1 MILTIWRHGEAG
13 RAASDRSREL
23 TDQGCDDIGFGA
35 SQFHEALET
44 RALPAPDEILF
55 SPWVRTAQTAQL
67 LAAAFTHAHATE
79 LPALRPGATVQAV
92 EAALVATVDK
102 ITAPPRHVVLVTHQ
116 PLVSELVDHFLGAG
130 NPVPPLT
137 PGGFATLE
145 LDLPAPDCATLVFW
159 AVAPEYETG
168 L

>member
-1 MILTIWRHGEAG
+1 MMLTIWRHGEAG
-13 RAASDRSREL
+13 RAESDRLREL
-23 TDQGCDDIGFGA
+23 TDQGYDDIGFGA
-35 SQFHEALET
+35 RQFHEALET

-55 SPWVRTAQTAQL
+55 SPWIRTAQTAQV
-67 LAAAFTHAHATE
+67 LAGAFTHAHTTE
-79 LPALRPGATVQAV
+79 LSALRPGATVQAV
-92 EAALVATVDK
+92 EAALVATEDK
-102 ITAPPRHVVLVTHQ
+102 VTVPRHVVLVTHQ

-130 NPVPPLT
+130 NSVPPLT

-145 LDLPAPDCATLVFW
+145 LDLPAPACATLVFW